1 MPGSGRSPGEEKGNP
16 LQYSCLE
23 NPRDGEAWR
32 ATVHAGHKSLY
43 ISFYK
48 QIQPAQLY
56 FNIVLIIFPS
66 KKLTWNFKQLN
77 VFSKDY
83 KARRIN

>member
-32 ATVHAGHKSLY
+32 ATVHAGRKSLY

-66 KKLTWNFKQLN
+66 KKLT
-77 VFSKDY
+77 
-83 KARRIN
+83 